1 MPFPLIPFFL
11 GAATGAAVT
20 YFLTDR
26 KSGRST
32 EPTKD
37 LLHESTAADAPQR
50 RSTES
55 EALEAPDERG
65 RSNVD
70 R

>member
-26 KSGRST
+26 KSGRSS
-32 EPTKD
+32 EPAKD
-37 LLHESTAADAPQR
+37 LLTESAAADAQQP
-50 RSTES
+50 RSTGS
-55 EALEAPDERG
+55 EVIEASDEREK
-65 RSNVD
+65 SKVD